1 MERSI
6 LKREIK
12 TVNTS
17 LGEVQVKICD
27 LSSYKRVY
35 PEYDSIIEICKKYDM
50 SYQDVYN
57 TIIKEL

>member
-1 MERSI
+1 M
-6 LKREIK
+6 KREIK